1 MELEARRANAGERSF
16 RGRKAGHSPGPG
28 RVGGHGSAHR
38 LRSAAAL
45 LLCGTA
51 LGLIQPA
58 SSFAQDAAQN
68 PVETPATITLDTV
81 VIDGGTG
88 SAVGPDTS
96 IVARDTAVGSKTDT
110 PVLDVPA
117 SISVV
122 TQEEIEQRD
131 ANDLDEVL
139 AYTAGVSTDIY
150 GGDDRYDFYLI
161 RGFYQS
167 NYGTYRDGLANR
179 TWNFTGSRIEP
190 YGAQRFEVLK
200 GSTSTLFGLNGPG
213 GLVNAIT
220 KRPQDKAFGEVYTT
234 FGDGHIETG
243 TDFGAPLTAT
253 GDWSYRVT
261 AKWQDGNNGADFTQ
275 DDRVYLAPAVTW
287 SPDAATSLTILGDY
301 NKRDGNT
308 SHGIPYGSGID
319 PDTFLGES
327 DYDNMDTEEWNIG
340 WQFSHDFGNGLQ
352 VRSNARYTDLD
363 LTYESVY
370 PSSGLIAGT
379 DTINRASLGV
389 YGRSKSFLTDNQ
401 LQYDASAGMFDSRTL
416 VGVDYSHYDI
426 DETRDDGTAS
436 PIDVT
441 NPDYC
446 GRGCVVPYRQLV
458 DANEIEIVGLY
469 AQEELTI
476 DERWIL
482 TFGGRYDHVEQTND
496 YDYDYGGGFLSQGT
510 DQVTDEAFTS
520 RLGLTYKATD
530 EVSLYA
536 NYSESFQPIGTSRA
550 FLAESAKPQ
559 EGTQYEV
566 GAKYRPDAVD
576 ALFTLA
582 LFDLTQSNVTQWD
595 PNYTAQYQLGEVNV
609 RGVELEGKMALDDRL
624 KLTLAYSYW
633 DAEIEEDVLGNAGNR
648 PQLVP
653 EHLASIW
660 ADYTIPGE
668 GRVGDLTLGAGIRYI
683 GSTFADDANTIDLD
697 ARTTVDAALTYKV
710 TDNATLQVNATN
722 IFDKRTVSHVDTFS
736 DTAYYNDGR
745 TVRGTLR
752 YTW

>member
-1 MELEARRANAGERSF
+1 MELEERQASAGEGPF
-16 RGRKAGHSPGPG
+16 RARKAGYAGA
-28 RVGGHGSAHR
+28 RGSASR
-38 LRSAAAL
+38 TRGVAAL
-45 LLCGTA
+45 LACGTA
-51 LGLIQPA
+51 LGLIQPSIA
-58 SSFAQDAAQN
+58 LGQDAG
-68 PVETPATITLDTV
+68 TPATQIELDTV

-88 SAVGPDTS
+88 SAVGPDAT

-110 PVLDVPA
+110 PILDVPA
-117 SISVV
+117 AVSVV
-122 TQEEIEQRD
+122 TEDEMRQRD
-131 ANDLDEVL
+131 VDNLDEVL
-139 AYTAGVSTDIY
+139 AYTAGVSSDIY
-150 GGDDRYDFYLI
+150 GSDDRYDFYLI

-167 NYGTYRDGLANR
+167 NYGTYRDGLPNR
-179 TWNFTGSRIEP
+179 NWNFTGSRIEP

-220 KRPQDKAFGEVYTT
+220 KRPQDQAFGEVYTS

-253 GDWSYRVT
+253 GDWSYRMT

-275 DDRVYLAPAVTW
+275 DDRLYVAPALTW

-301 NKRDGNT
+301 NKRKGNT

-327 DYDNMDTEEWNIG
+327 DYDAMDTEEFNIG
-340 WQFSHDFGNGLQ
+340 WLFSHDFDNGLK
-352 VRSNARYTDLD
+352 VRSNARYTNLD
-363 LTYESVY
+363 LTYKSVY
-370 PSSGLIAGT
+370 PGAALAPGSSSVA
-379 DTINRASLGV
+379 RSSLGV
-389 YGRSKSFLTDNQ
+389 YGKSESFLIDNQ
-401 LQYDASAGMFDSRTL
+401 LQYDASVGMFDSRTL

-426 DETRDDGTAS
+426 KETRDDGTAS
-436 PIDVT
+436 PIDIT
-441 NPDYC
+441 NPNHC
-446 GRGCVVPYRQLV
+446 GRGCVIPYRQLI
-458 DANEIEIVGLY
+458 DDTEIEIVGLY

-550 FLAESAKPQ
+550 SLAEPAKPQ

-566 GAKYRPDAVD
+566 GAKYAPVGLD

-609 RGVELEGKMALDDRL
+609 RGVELEGKMALDERMN
-624 KLTLAYSYW
+624 LTLAYSYW
-633 DAEIEEDVLGNAGNR
+633 DAEIKEDVLGNTGNR

-653 EHLASIW
+653 EHIASIW

-668 GRVGDLTLGAGIRYI
+668 GMIGDLTLGAGLRYF
-683 GSTFADDANTIDLD
+683 GPSYADDANTIDLD
-697 ARTTVDAALTYKV
+697 SRTTVDAALTYKV
-710 TDNATLQVNATN
+710 TESATLQVNATN
-722 IFDKRTVSHVDTFS
+722 IFDKRTVAHVDTFS

>member
-1 MELEARRANAGERSF
+1 MDAKDGLSRAGNGTHSDPKTPGAAARWERPC
-16 RGRKAGHSPGPG
+16 K
-28 RVGGHGSAHR
+28 
-38 LRSAAAL
+38 RSRPTAAL
-45 LLCGTA
+45 LLCGSA
-51 LGLIQPA
+51 LALIQPSYA
-58 SSFAQDAAQN
+58 FAQSAASDG
-68 PVETPATITLDTV
+68 PTIDLDTV

-88 SAVGPDTS
+88 GAVGPDTG
-96 IVARDTAVGSKTDT
+96 IVARNTAVGSKTDT
-110 PVLDVPA
+110 PILDLPA
-117 SISVV
+117 AVSVV
-122 TQEEIEQRD
+122 TEEEMRQRD
-131 ANDLDEVL
+131 VDDLDEVL
-139 AYTAGVSTDIY
+139 AYTPGVSSDIY
-150 GGDDRYDFYLI
+150 GSDDRYDFYLI

-167 NYGTYRDGLANR
+167 NYGSYRDGLPNR

-220 KRPQDKAFGEVYTT
+220 KRPQDQPFGEVYTS
-234 FGDGHIETG
+234 FGDRHIETG

-253 GDWSYRVT
+253 GDWSYRMT

-275 DDRVYLAPAVTW
+275 DDRLYVAPALTW

-301 NKRDGNT
+301 DKRKGNT
-308 SHGIPYGSGID
+308 SHGIPYGSGLD
-319 PDTFLGES
+319 PDTFLGVR
-327 DYDNMDTEEWNIG
+327 DYDNMDTEEFNLG
-340 WQFSHDFGNGLQ
+340 WLFSHDFDNGLQ
-352 VRSNARYTDLD
+352 FRSNARYTNLD

-370 PSSGLIAGT
+370 PGAPLGPGT
-379 DTINRASLGV
+379 TSLARSSLGI
-389 YGRSKSFLTDNQ
+389 YGKSESFLIDNQ
-401 LQYDASAGMFDSRTL
+401 LQYDASLGLFDTRTL
-416 VGVDYSHYDI
+416 VGIDYSHYDI
-426 DETRDDGTAS
+426 TETRKDGTAS
-436 PIDVT
+436 PIDIAS
-441 NPDYC
+441 PADC
-446 GRGCVVPYRQLV
+446 GRGCVVPYRQLI
-458 DANEIEIVGLY
+458 DDTEIEIVGLY

-476 DERWIL
+476 DDRWIL
-482 TFGGRYDHVEQTND
+482 TFGGRYDHVRQIDD
-496 YDYDYGGGFLSQGT
+496 YDYDYGGGFVSKGT
-510 DQVTDEAFTS
+510 DAVTDEAFTS

-536 NYSESFQPIGTSRA
+536 NYSESFQPIGTSRSS
-550 FLAESAKPQ
+550 LAEPAEPQ

-566 GAKYRPDAVD
+566 GAKYAPAGVD

-624 KLTLAYSYW
+624 DLTLGYSYW
-633 DAEIEEDVLGNAGNR
+633 DAEIKEDVLGNAGHR

-653 EHLASIW
+653 EHIASIW

-668 GRVGDLTLGAGIRYI
+668 GRIGDLTIGAGVRYF
-683 GSTFADDANTIDLD
+683 GPSYADDANTIDLD
-697 ARTTVDAALTYKV
+697 ARTTVDAALTYKI
-710 TDNATLQVNATN
+710 TDNAALQVNATN
-722 IFDKRTVSHVDTFS
+722 IFDKRYVAHVDTFS